1 MPRSVFDC
9 SRLTGRAKSLQ
20 LQTPLTL
27 NQPDEWAVSQ
37 GVAGRAYY
45 HLWRSISRI
54 LFSLSLSAVMSSGAD
69 FDTLWHCSQARLCC
83 ASIVQ
88 PVPKQPNVLQELL
101 DGPKA
106 WLAPITAWGLSHV
119 LSAPHLLVLCRN
131 IIRMRMHSMIVCI
144 GHWATLRLKIHCT
157 ANYLAHSKALNTKS
171 NKRNEKSI
179 MLFTV
184 VTLCYCIHVQNKAL
198 LIVEIYIPQGWWGEY
213 CSDWCWLGCDP
224 SVLWMINLFS
234 WKINGLEK
242 WCWMSLLKVES
253 IERLNPIHM
262 FSGMT

>member
-83 ASIVQ
+83 ASIVL
-88 PVPKQPNVLQELL
+88 PVPQQPNVLQELL

-131 IIRMRMHSMIVCI
+131 IIRMRMHSMIV
-144 GHWATLRLKIHCT
+144 
-157 ANYLAHSKALNTKS
+157 
-171 NKRNEKSI
+171 SI
-179 MLFTV
+179 EQPLGWKF
-184 VTLCYCIHVQNKAL
+184 IAL
-198 LIVEIYIPQGWWGEY
+198 LIIWLTRKPWTQSQTRGMRKASC
-213 CSDWCWLGCDP
+213 CSL
-224 SVLWMINLFS
+224 
-234 WKINGLEK
+234 
-242 WCWMSLLKVES
+242 SLLCATVYTCK
-253 IERLNPIHM
+253 IKL
-262 FSGMT
+262 F